1 MAIDAEKKMVG
12 GGYAPPERNAGAL
25 IGAVCICG
33 PALVSLI
40 GMAPAAALPAM
51 AQHFEQTSDG
61 ALIAQNILTLPSIA
75 LIIASP
81 ISGFL
86 GERFGRRN
94 VLLVSWAMYV
104 VFGAAG
110 LIATDALSLV
120 ATRLVLGAA
129 GGALLTTSLA
139 LIGDYFSGHV
149 RERVLGFGV
158 AFASLLAAGAL
169 TAGGALVDG
178 FGWRAPFAL
187 YLLGLPALIAA
198 WFVIKPLHQPQVAV
212 AAAKPAAFAPE
223 DWAPI
228 IRLWPLYALLVACT
242 IGMYTPAIQGPF
254 LLVESNNMS
263 AMEQGSIIAAS
274 SIIAIFAA
282 ALYGYIRRIMGLT
295 SILAL
300 IMGSFGIGIVLM
312 AALPG
317 GDKIVGSGIIG
328 IGAGCAE
335 ATIASAILL
344 KSPDRVHG
352 RALGLLV
359 SALFLGQ
366 WLNPWVFAPVRA
378 ALGLS
383 TAFWV
388 IGAGFVVLCAALLAY
403 RLVRGEKLDGPA
415 QASAA

>member
-1 MAIDAEKKMVG
+1 VNSAAHRRAD
-12 GGYAPPERNAGAL
+12 RNSGAL

-33 PALVSLI
+33 PALVALI

-51 AQHFEQTSDG
+51 AKVFDHHGDG
-61 ALIAQNILTLPSIA
+61 AIIAQNILTLPSIA
-75 LIIASP
+75 LIVASP

-94 VLLVSWAMYV
+94 VLLAAWALYV

-110 LIATDALSLV
+110 LVAPDAWSLV
-120 ATRLVLGAA
+120 ATRLILGAA

-139 LIGDYFSGHV
+139 LIGEYFDGHL

-158 AFASLLAAGAL
+158 AFSSVLAAGAL
-169 TAGGALVDG
+169 TAGGALVDAH
-178 FGWRAPFAL
+178 GWRAPFAL

-198 WFVIKPLHQPQVAV
+198 YFVIKPPHRERSLEP
-212 AAAKPAAFAPE
+212 AAKNSDG
-223 DWAPI
+223 DWTPLL
-228 IRLWPLYALLVACT
+228 RLWPLYALLISFT

-254 LLVESNNMS
+254 LLAETGVGS
-263 AMEQGSIIAAS
+263 AMERGGVVAAS
-274 SIIAIFAA
+274 SIVAIFAA
-282 ALYGYIRRIMGLT
+282 AFYGYIRRVLGLT
-295 SILAL
+295 SVLAL
-300 IMGSFGIGIVLM
+300 VTASFGLGIILM

-317 GDKIVGSGIIG
+317 VEKIVGSGIIG

-344 KSPDRVHG
+344 KSPDHVHG
-352 RALGLLV
+352 RALGVLV

-378 ALGLS
+378 AIGLQG
-383 TAFWV
+383 AFWAV
-388 IGAGFVVLCAALLAY
+388 GAGFALLSAALLAY
-403 RLVRGEKLDGPA
+403 RGVRGERLDGPA
-415 QASAA
+415 RQGHVAV